1 VADPRPS
8 PAYAVGDVV
17 EVVPSA
23 RHQTLRRGQIRAVVW
38 HVKDQRWNYY
48 LVSDGR
54 KVSTRYLAEDLR
66 GRG

>member
-1 VADPRPS
+1 MADARPP
-8 PAYAVGDVV
+8 PAFTVGAHV

-23 RHQTLRRGQIRAVVW
+23 RHRTPWRGEVRAVAW
-38 HVKDQRWNYY
+38 HVKDRRWNYY

-54 KVSTRYLAEDLR
+54 AVSTRYLAEDLR

>member
-1 VADPRPS
+1 
-8 PAYAVGDVV
+8 VGDVV

-23 RHQTLRRGQIRAVVW
+23 RHQTLRRGQIRAGVW